1 METNMMLWNF
11 EEGMSESDSLGTSS
25 AGSESDPF
33 SVLLASMARPIPQL
47 PTGMCQPV
55 LTGSF
60 GLAPTPPPLKEQ
72 V

>member
-47 PTGMCQPV
+47 PTGKQ
-55 LTGSF
+55 
-60 GLAPTPPPLKEQ
+60 
-72 V
+72 